1 MKTTYDISKR
11 FLLRSISPRERIRA
25 VTGDRR
31 GKNLLEAPHILELA
45 SAARNNSDRRAPSDT
60 ELNRSRTRTVV
71 VAGDVFAQ
79 ECAAT
84 NLHLR
89 SQQANPAVAGAR
101 DAFHFGGHLRGRH
114 VGGVDRFR
122 SKGRDRKGE
131 RHSQSEHTDSKMF
144 QRFFNK

>member
-1 MKTTYDISKR
+1 M
-11 FLLRSISPRERIRA
+11 
-25 VTGDRR
+25 
-31 GKNLLEAPHILELA
+31 
-45 SAARNNSDRRAPSDT
+45 
-60 ELNRSRTRTVV
+60 V
-71 VAGDVFAQ
+71 VAGDVSAQ

-131 RHSQSEHTDSKMF
+131 RHSQSEHTDSKIRDAF
-144 QRFFNK
+144 LEDYSQSE